1 MLKEEYRAGNT
12 NTDMI
17 IMSISDILR
26 SSFIR
31 MIIKFIPQQVDCENR
46 DFSNHTLSEVIQRVK
61 TNLAELERDFDSSDN
76 RRTF

>member
-46 DFSNHTLSEVIQRVK
+46 DFS
-61 TNLAELERDFDSSDN
+61 
-76 RRTF
+76 

>member
-1 MLKEEYRAGNT
+1 MTFSVRRKLGYRISARDMSQSFGEQYRMLKEEYRAGNT

-46 DFSNHTLSEVIQRVK
+46 DFS
-61 TNLAELERDFDSSDN
+61 
-76 RRTF
+76 